1 MDQPSMPSKSGGF
14 DMASMSLA
22 DKLLLGGAVLLV
34 IDIFMPWQGVC
45 ANLGPIGGSFCVNAK
60 ATGGDA
66 GFLGVLM
73 LIGALGLIVWEIMG
87 AMGQTK
93 DMGGMSPSKIGGFLG
108 LGVAILGLLKFL
120 FSAFSYGRWGAW
132 VGLVLILVIAY
143 GAFLKLKES
152 GAMPMSPPAP
162 PTSGGDAPI
171 A

>member
-45 ANLGPIGGSFCVNAK
+45 ANLGPIGGNFCVNVK
-60 ATGGDA
+60 ATSGDA

-93 DMGGMSPSKIGGFLG
+93 DMGGMSPSKIGG
-108 LGVAILGLLKFL
+108 
-120 FSAFSYGRWGAW
+120 
-132 VGLVLILVIAY
+132 
-143 GAFLKLKES
+143 
-152 GAMPMSPPAP
+152 
-162 PTSGGDAPI
+162 
-171 A
+171 